1 MRTRGYLMLP
11 LILIAA
17 SVTSASAKPFEIGF
31 GGGATVPLSHAKDA
45 FKTGWHG
52 TGILNLNI
60 PMLPVGLSGSFS
72 YHHFSLEES
81 PATGGLGGSGRILAG
96 MANAT
101 IGLPI
106 PGPIK
111 PYITAGVGE
120 FNIKAE
126 ADSAGAESRS
136 TTKFGIDGGAGL
148 RISIPGTG
156 IHAFIEGK
164 VQNIYTDQG
173 VNKTVINNFKTQIV
187 PVTFGIFL

>member
-1 MRTRGYLMLP
+1 M
-11 LILIAA
+11 
-17 SVTSASAKPFEIGF
+17 
-31 GGGATVPLSHAKDA
+31 PLSHAKDA

-52 TGILNLNI
+52 TGIVNLNV

-72 YHHFSLEES
+72 YHHFKLEE
-81 PATGGLGGSGRILAG
+81 PAGIPGGLGGSGRIMAG

-111 PYITAGVGE
+111 PYNTAGIGE

-126 ADSAGAESRS
+126 SDSTGAESKS

-164 VQNIYTDQG
+164 IQNIYTDQG
-173 VNKTVINNFKTQIV
+173 VNSAVVNNFKTQIV

>member
-1 MRTRGYLMLP
+1 MRTRVLLLLP
-11 LILIAA
+11 LVLIAA
-17 SVTSASAKPFEIGF
+17 SVATVSAKPFEIGF

-52 TGILNLNI
+52 TGILNLNV

-72 YHHFSLEES
+72 YHHFKLEEA
-81 PATGGLGGSGRILAG
+81 PGPGGLGGSGRILAG

-126 ADSAGAESRS
+126 SDSTGAESKS

-164 VQNIYTDQG
+164 IQNIYTDQG
-173 VNKTVINNFKTQIV
+173 VNSTVVNNFKTQIV

>member
-1 MRTRGYLMLP
+1 MRTRVTLMLP
-11 LILIAA
+11 LLLIAVSVA
-17 SVTSASAKPFEIGF
+17 SVSAKPFEIGF
-31 GGGATVPLSHAKDA
+31 GGGATVPVSHAKDA

-52 TGILNLNI
+52 TGIVNLNV

-72 YHHFSLEES
+72 YHHFSLDKQS
-81 PATGGLGGSGRILAG
+81 VGFGGSGRILAG

-111 PYITAGVGE
+111 PYITAGIGE
-120 FNIKAE
+120 FNIKANP
-126 ADSAGAESRS
+126 DSTGAPATKS
-136 TTKFGIDGGAGL
+136 TTKFGIDGGAGV

-156 IHAFIEGK
+156 VHAFVEGK
-164 VQNIYTDQG
+164 IQNIYTDKG
-173 VNKTVINNFKTQIV
+173 VNSAVVNDFKTQII